1 MNVRKLTSLVLV
13 LWLLGASSP
22 SAVHAAGPVA
32 GSVQRA
38 ISWLHTQ
45 QLPDGSFGLRRLD
58 GSYTSSASITADVI
72 YVLTLAGEDP
82 AGSTWSRGGQSA
94 LDALAKLAPGYVYSD
109 AGQAGKVARAVAL
122 AGGNPRSFGGLNLVG
137 IIQAAY
143 DPVSGRY
150 HPSLLYRHTLAVE
163 GLLRTGEPV
172 PPAALNAL
180 LQAQLRDGSWFWSFE
195 ATQGDVDTTGRVV
208 QLLATQT
215 GVQTAAALARSAS
228 YLSMQQATTGGWGVG
243 YLPGPPNANSTAL
256 AVAGL
261 RAAGYDPQ
269 TPCFRKAGS
278 GALETL
284 LSYQESSGA
293 FVYVLQPGKEESR
306 LMATV
311 DVLNALVQP
320 LARPAT
326 NGLAECRSS
335 SRWLE
340 LTTGR
345 RDTPGQF
352 KGLRC
357 E

>member
-1 MNVRKLTSLVLV
+1 MRKLAGLVLV
-13 LWLLGASSP
+13 LWLLGAGDLP
-22 SAVHAAGPVA
+22 TAHAADPVA

-45 QLPDGSFGLRRLD
+45 QLPDGSFGLRRTD
-58 GSYTSSASITADVI
+58 GSYASSASSTADVI
-72 YVLTLAGEDP
+72 YVLALVGEDP
-82 AGSTWSRGGQSA
+82 AGAAWSRGGQSA

-122 AGGNPRSFGGLNLVG
+122 ADGNPRSFGGLNLVG

-143 DPVSGRY
+143 DPATGRY

-163 GLLRTGEPV
+163 GLLRSDEPV

-195 ATQGDVDTTGRVV
+195 ATQGDVDTTGRVL
-208 QLLATQT
+208 QLLAIQT
-215 GVQTAAALARSAS
+215 GVQTQQALARAAS
-228 YLSMQQATTGGWGVG
+228 YLYMQQAPAGGWGVG

-256 AVAGL
+256 TAAGL

-269 TPCFRKAGS
+269 APCFRKAGL
-278 GALETL
+278 GALDTL
-284 LSYQESSGA
+284 LTYQEPSGA
-293 FVYVLQPGKEESR
+293 FVYIRQPGREESR

-320 LARPAT
+320 LTRSAT
-326 NGLAECRSS
+326 TGLAECRSS
-335 SRWLE
+335 SQRSE
-340 LTTGR
+340 QTTGR
-345 RDTPGQF
+345 RDATAQF
-352 KGLRC
+352 GGLRR